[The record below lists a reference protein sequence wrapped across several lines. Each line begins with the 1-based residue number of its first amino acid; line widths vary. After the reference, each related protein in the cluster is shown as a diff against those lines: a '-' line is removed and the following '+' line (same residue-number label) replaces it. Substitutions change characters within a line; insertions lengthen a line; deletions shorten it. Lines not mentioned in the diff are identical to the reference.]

1 MSEREEEHNPTENTG
16 PGIDRQQARL
26 ISAHAR
32 VMSGLAGLDVSHEDV
47 MRIKRTLSPYLRPVA
62 KYLEVTKRKK
72 RL

>member
-1 MSEREEEHNPTENTG
+1 
-16 PGIDRQQARL
+16 
-26 ISAHAR
+26 